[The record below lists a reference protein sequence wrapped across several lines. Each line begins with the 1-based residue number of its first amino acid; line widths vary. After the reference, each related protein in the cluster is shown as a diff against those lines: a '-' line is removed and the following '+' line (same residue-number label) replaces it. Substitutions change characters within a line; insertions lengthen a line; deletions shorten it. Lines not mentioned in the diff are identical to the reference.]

1 MTETC
6 STCRFWTGASCRR
19 FPPIVTAVA
28 DAYQPKWPIT
38 QTNWPKTEAGEWCGE
53 WKTRKV
59 TP

>member
-19 FPPIVTAVA
+19 YPPIVIVIGDDYA
-28 DAYQPKWPIT
+28 PKWP
-38 QTNWPKTEAGEWCGE
+38 QTHPDEWCGE
-53 WKTRKV
+53 WQSRKV